1 MSRMVAG
8 CYTQRSVTRF
18 DKQKT
23 SNPNSWTLVDSG
35 ADANFVSHTWA
46 SKCLSKTEGKPKV
59 TQAVEQ
65 ESAFVEQ
72 AIPGSNATI
81 SIQVRSQK
89 DGKKRKPMW
98 HGSSKRK
105 GRTY

>member
-1 MSRMVAG
+1 MGIRTTKLQDKCSLAMNTWMLTDAG
-8 CYTQRSVTRF
+8 CSIA
-18 DKQKT
+18 
-23 SNPNSWTLVDSG
+23 WTLVDSG

-89 DGKKRKPMW
+89 DGKKRKPM
-98 HGSSKRK
+98 
-105 GRTY
+105 